1 MLLSFVVVFPGHIES
16 FVDIRVYF
24 FLLLWCLLCSVCFIL
39 FMAQLLQF
47 NCRSFFFLLLSS
59 PKGYSLYIDVMW
71 PVVKLHL
78 CDGIF
83 FPSKS
88 WMCQSDNSQV
98 WQASREQK
106 LNRTIEHKHG
116 LIEQEK
122 LNEIHNI
129 YGKSEMWKDEQI
141 MWKAE

>member
-1 MLLSFVVVFPGHIES
+1 
-16 FVDIRVYF
+16 
-24 FLLLWCLLCSVCFIL
+24 
-39 FMAQLLQF
+39 
-47 NCRSFFFLLLSS
+47 
-59 PKGYSLYIDVMW
+59 
-71 PVVKLHL
+71 
-78 CDGIF
+78 
-83 FPSKS
+83 
-88 WMCQSDNSQV
+88 MCQSDNSQV